1 MNDLSETFGCK
12 VFNDAVMR
20 ERLPA
25 EVYESIRSAVELGTP
40 IPRADADVIAG
51 AMKDWAVELGATHFT
66 HWFQPMTNVTAEKHD
81 SFISIRRDGT
91 AIMEFSGKEL
101 VKGESDAS
109 SFPSGGLRATFEARG
124 YTAWDPTSRAFV
136 KDETLY
142 IPCAFY
148 SYSGVTL
155 DKKTPL
161 MRSIAALN
169 TQALRVLKLFGND
182 ARRVTP
188 TVGAEQEYFL
198 VDKKN
203 YDRRRDLVFTGR
215 TLFGAKPPRGQELG
229 DHYYGAIK
237 PRIREFMKDLDREL
251 WELGIPAKTEHNEA
265 APAQHELAL
274 LYSDANIATD
284 HNQLTME
291 LLCSVAERH
300 GLVCLLHEKPF
311 RGVNGSGKHNN
322 WSMATDSGLNL
333 LEPGTSPEENAQFLI
348 FLCAVIKA
356 VDEYPELY
364 RLSVATAG
372 NDQRLGGYE
381 APPAVISVFL
391 GDELTAILEAI
402 EEGRTYHSEKAET
415 MRIGVDVLP
424 TFPKDT
430 TDRNRTSPLAFTG
443 NKLEFRMPGAPVS
456 TAGPNIILN
465 TTVAESLRCF
475 ADELS
480 GAENFESALNDLI
493 RDTIK
498 RHKRIIF
505 NGNSYSADWLREAET
520 RGLVNLR
527 TTADAVPLYLMDK
540 NVELFERHGVFTRQE
555 IESRCYIKLTEYCK
569 KTNIEALTMI
579 EMVRREIMPSV
590 FRYMRDLSELA
601 VRKSKIDLPAAPEK
615 TLLTDLSGLAEKTEA
630 AVSRLEELAPQIP
643 EKSDPRER
651 ALFCKDEILPC
662 MDELRE
668 AADALETLTGKTYW
682 PYPTYGRLLFDI

>member
-1 MNDLSETFGCK
+1 MSDPSVTFGSK
-12 VFNDAVMR
+12 VFDDVVMR
-20 ERLPA
+20 DRLPA
-25 EVYESIRSAVELGTP
+25 EAYNSIHAAIELGTP
-40 IPRADADVIAG
+40 IPRRDADIIAG
-51 AMKDWAVELGATHFT
+51 AMKDWAIELGATHFT

-81 SFISIRRDGT
+81 SYISTRRDGT

-124 YTAWDPTSRAFV
+124 YTSWDPTSRVFV
-136 KDETLY
+136 KDDTLY

-148 SYSGVTL
+148 SYSGVAL

-169 TQALRVLKLFGND
+169 TQALRVLRLFGST

-203 YDRRRDLVFTGR
+203 FDLRKDLVFTGR
-215 TLFGAKPPRGQELG
+215 TLFGARPPRGQELG
-229 DHYYGAIK
+229 DHYYGSIK
-237 PRIREFMKDLDREL
+237 PRIRAFMKDLDKEL

-274 LYSDANIATD
+274 LHSDANIATD

-291 LLCSVAERH
+291 LMCSVAARH

-322 WSMATDSGLNL
+322 WSMATDTGLNL

-348 FLCAVIKA
+348 FLCALIKA

-381 APPAVISVFL
+381 APPAVISMFL
-391 GDELTAILEAI
+391 GDDLTAILEAI
-402 EEGRTYHSEKAET
+402 EEGRTYHSGEAET

-443 NKLEFRMPGAPVS
+443 NKIEFRMPGAPIS

-480 GAENFESALNDLI
+480 GADNFEAALNALI
-493 RDTIK
+493 RRTIK
-498 RHKRIIF
+498 EHKRIIF
-505 NGNSYSADWLREAET
+505 NGNSYSKEWLDEAAR
-520 RGLVNLR
+520 RGLVNLP
-527 TTADAVPLYLMDK
+527 TTADAVPCYLMDK

-555 IESRCYIKLTEYCK
+555 IESRCYIKLTEYGK
-569 KTNIEALTMI
+569 KINIEAQTMI
-579 EMVRREIMPSV
+579 EMARREIMPSV
-590 FRYMRDLSELA
+590 FSYMKDIADLVLTKRRLFMPNGPEQAELTKLSEL
-601 VRKSKIDLPAAPEK
+601 VEKVGNEVAALEALVP
-615 TLLTDLSGLAEKTEA
+615 GMTE
-630 AVSRLEELAPQIP
+630 RT
-643 EKSDPRER
+643 DPRER
-651 ALFCKDEILPC
+651 AVFCKEQVLPC
-662 MDELRE
+662 MDKLRA
-668 AADALETLTGKTYW
+668 AADELETLTGKSYW